1 MRFSLCVCCQVLEA
15 QGLDCYVDARYL
27 QREVAEAHDLTDAD
41 MDKAAHALRHTST
54 NPRWLPC
61 YEHLGGYTA
70 DELKDY
76 NQYSNNDSARTKQ
89 GYSNEYSDAD
99 EMVYV
104 TTL

>member
-1 MRFSLCVCCQVLEA
+1 VGVLEA

-27 QREVAEAHDLTDAD
+27 QREVAEAHDLTEAE
-41 MDKAAHALRHTST
+41 MDKAAHALRHSGLSNTSH
-54 NPRWLPC
+54 PSRQPY

-70 DELKDY
+70 DELRDY
-76 NQYSNNDSARTKQ
+76 NQYSRNDDLKSKQ
-89 GYSNEYSDAD
+89 GYTNDYSDAD